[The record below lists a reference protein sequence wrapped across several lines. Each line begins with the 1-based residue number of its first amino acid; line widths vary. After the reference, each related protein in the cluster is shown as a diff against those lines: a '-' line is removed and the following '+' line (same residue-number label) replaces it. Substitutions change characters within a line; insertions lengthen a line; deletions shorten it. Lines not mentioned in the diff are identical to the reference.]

1 MFRGILIGIWM
12 AAVTAGSSYGAVY
25 WMTQYHGI
33 DPATAVIDGLDYEK
47 TRAIN
52 VPMIANGRLQGYVVA
67 QFVFTADA
75 AALARL
81 SVPPHPFVVDEAF
94 RLLYE
99 DRTLDFQNLERYDI
113 ESLTRQIRERVNT
126 RMNGELIHDV
136 LVEELNY
143 FSKEDVVS
151 N

>member
-25 WMTQYHGI
+25 WMTQYNGI
-33 DPATAVIDGLDYEK
+33 DPAAAVIDGLDYEK

-75 AALARL
+75 ASLARL

-99 DRTLDFQNLERYDI
+99 DRSLDFQHLERYDL
-113 ESLTRQIRERVNT
+113 ESLTSQIREKVNA

-136 LVEELNY
+136 LVEEFNY